1 MLGSWPRVKPS
12 VDASRPWR
20 RTSKTWS
27 NKRKHAENQEAFEQ
41 VSARPSSNLPPQHQR
56 FRQALAQHLDMEED
70 ALPYLAELV
79 QVKAEHASWR
89 GAIER
94 AVGADRLRIL
104 VPETRM
110 RAALRW
116 INDRPH
122 GLDVRLL
129 EVEAEG
135 RRFTEFMTD
144 GFVRKLEF
152 KPHPHRQAA
161 KALLAGIDR
170 HCVDSP

>member
-1 MLGSWPRVKPS
+1 
-12 VDASRPWR
+12 
-20 RTSKTWS
+20 
-27 NKRKHAENQEAFEQ
+27 
-41 VSARPSSNLPPQHQR
+41 
-56 FRQALAQHLDMEED
+56 MEED